1 MIKCSC
7 GSPLSQD
14 SRTIFD
20 EETGEVTDVEYF
32 AVCFDCGADYS

>member
-14 SRTIFD
+14 TRTVFD
-20 EETGEVTDVEYF
+20 EDGEVIDVEYF
-32 AVCFDCGADYS
+32 AVCFECGADYS